1 MHLWVNIVRTCKYFL
16 IQVLVSPPDAT
27 FVRDRKVR
35 VKLTGDGTN
44 IGKHL
49 HVVNF
54 AFTILDEG
62 DMAYSA
68 AGNHC
73 IAIFKELESYDS
85 LKLCLQDIIRD
96 VKQLTRINIG
106 EIEFEIMYFLGG
118 DWKFLAMIT
127 GIDLATATHA
137 CIWCKCPAIERHDST
152 QKWSISDT
160 SFGARTIEENMTIAT
175 SRSKKYNVSHP
186 PLFPFIPLTRVVVDN
201 LHMFLRV
208 ADTLIDLL
216 ILELRRLD
224 KIDK

>member
-1 MHLWVNIVRTCKYFL
+1 MLHVYERLCILHLWVNIVRSCKYSL
-16 IQVLVSPPDAT
+16 IQVLVSPPDAI

-73 IAIFKELESYDS
+73 IAIFKESERYDS

-96 VKQLTRINIG
+96 VKQLTRISVG
-106 EIEFEIMYFLGG
+106 EIEFEIMYL
-118 DWKFLAMIT
+118 
-127 GIDLATATHA
+127 
-137 CIWCKCPAIERHDST
+137 
-152 QKWSISDT
+152 ISWWWLEI
-160 SFGARTIEENMTIAT
+160 FGYDHWHRL
-175 SRSKKYNVSHP
+175 SHCYP
-186 PLFPFIPLTRVVVDN
+186 C
-201 LHMFLRV
+201 LHLV
-208 ADTLIDLL
+208 
-216 ILELRRLD
+216 
-224 KIDK
+224 